1 MSHEQSPK
9 SLLSKKDTS
18 HRVRITPE
26 LQKEEKEAV
35 DNRKLQV
42 VMSLN
47 KLGIKADEAPVI
59 AVLGSGGGL
68 RAHFACLGVLSEMK
82 KHGLLDVI
90 TYLAGVSG
98 STWALSSFYTNSG
111 NMEHIE
117 ADLEHRF
124 DPENWSIWDSLQ
136 KTIEAASLENYSL
149 TDFWAY
155 IVVSRQTREFQDSLL
170 SSIKKH
176 VEKGT
181 LPYPIFAAIDNDL
194 HPVWKDHKTRKSWFE
209 FTPHHAGY
217 PALKAYIPI
226 TQFGSQFQNGR
237 LVKSVPERDI
247 SFLRGLWGSA
257 IANAEENKKFIW
269 DEFLSLKD
277 KLLGKHQL
285 TQGMITEETA
295 VDEALL
301 ELMVAYIKGEKDS
314 SIQKKLQALQQALD
328 ARKGKQGEP
337 EYRELAM
344 MIRNWSKA
352 SLQERGQI
360 LETLV
365 GHFTRQAS
373 TMAVSRA
380 LSVYRVTFW
389 DILAFLA
396 KTVMCIWN
404 WEWGTVHNFLL
415 KLYVGVTDNEM
426 YSRKLLHLVDAGL
439 AINSPY
445 PLLLP
450 PAREVQLILSF
461 DFSAG
466 DPFETVR
473 ATADYCYRHKIP
485 FPLVK
490 EADLK
495 EWAKAPSSCYIL
507 KGESG
512 PVVMHF
518 PLFNKDNCGGDI
530 STWRDKYATFKL
542 SDTYSVQ
549 VVKDL
554 LEKSKENVR
563 KNKEKIIRTIK
574 EVVG

>member
-1 MSHEQSPK
+1 M
-9 SLLSKKDTS
+9 
-18 HRVRITPE
+18 
-26 LQKEEKEAV
+26 EAV

-68 RAHFACLGVLSEMK
+68 RAHFACLGVLIQLK
-82 KHGLLDVI
+82 NHGLLDVI

-111 NMEHIE
+111 NVEHIE
-117 ADLEHRF
+117 AVLEHRF

-217 PALKAYIPI
+217 PALQAYIPI
-226 TQFGSQFQNGR
+226 TQFGSQFENGR
-237 LVKSVPERDI
+237 LVKSAPERDL

-257 IANAEENKKFIW
+257 IANTEENKKFIW
-269 DEFLSLKD
+269 DEFLSLKE

-301 ELMVAYIKGEKDS
+301 ELMVAYIKDEKDP
-314 SIQKKLQALQQALD
+314 SIQKKLQALQQALG
-328 ARKGKQGEP
+328 ARRGKQGEP

-389 DILAFLA
+389 DILDFLA

-415 KLYVGVTDNEM
+415 KLYGSRVGVTDDEM
-426 YSRKLLHLVDAGL
+426 CSRKLLHLVDAGL

-518 PLFNKDNCGGDI
+518 PLFNKDNCGDDI
-530 STWRDKYATFKL
+530 NTWRDKYATFKL

-549 VVKDL
+549 LVKDL

-563 KNKEKIIRTIK
+563 KNKENIFRAIK
-574 EVVG
+574 EAVRSCPQTS